1 MTDQAL
7 SNSPAVLA
15 TNHSFLV
22 ALLAAVIVHI
32 ILLFSVQAPK
42 PTPAQFSRSIDI
54 TIVDA
59 PTTKTPEKSQFLA
72 EDNQLAS
79 GEQND
84 KPEPIK
90 QPAPEK
96 QKPIPTP
103 PLEKIKP
110 LPQIKPMPKTAQIKP
125 MPPVKPIPKL
135 SPEKIKPVAQ
145 EKPIE
150 ESLPPVDEP
159 EVEQKIITQQ
169 HAEQKIVTRSH
180 STINNQSEKRHPIS
194 AASLQQQIT
203 EMGTEISQQPASE
216 MQTKRKSVNQ
226 VSANKYVA
234 AQYLKDWE
242 TKVERTGNNNY
253 PAAATK
259 AGFSATLTMDVG
271 IKSDGSIDSIRI
283 THSSG
288 NPELDEQAKNIVRMS
303 APFPPLPVALR
314 SELDVLV
321 ITRSWKFSDESGL
334 ITQ

>member
-1 MTDQAL
+1 M

-22 ALLAAVIVHI
+22 ALLAAVVVHI
-32 ILLFSVQAPK
+32 MLLFSVQAPK
-42 PTPAQFSRSIDI
+42 PTPAEFSRSIDI

-59 PTTKTPEKSQFLA
+59 PTTKAPEKSQFLA
-72 EDNQLAS
+72 EENQLAS

-96 QKPIPTP
+96 QKPIPTS
-103 PLEKIKP
+103 PLEKVKP
-110 LPQIKPMPKTAQIKP
+110 APQIKPMPKAAQIKP

-135 SPEKIKPVAQ
+135 PPEKSKPVAQ
-145 EKPIE
+145 EKPIKE
-150 ESLPPVDEP
+150 DLPPVDEP

-169 HAEQKIVTRSH
+169 KAEQKISTRSH
-180 STINNQSEKRHPIS
+180 STINSNKQPEKHHPIS

-203 EMGTEISQQPASE
+203 DMGTEISQQPASE
-216 MQTKRKSVNQ
+216 RQTKTKTVKQ

-271 IKSDGSIDSIRI
+271 IKTDGSIDSMRI